1 VELAATNFYKEPLLN
16 SGGFTLWLDRESADA
31 YDTYRSPSQR
41 TIAEIPDREMISVI
55 REIINEEFSL
65 PRERIASLAARK
77 LGFASA
83 GAKISETINALLA
96 VLERQGVVKV
106 NGELVTM
113 DSQ

>member
-1 VELAATNFYKEPLLN
+1 
-16 SGGFTLWLDRESADA
+16 
-31 YDTYRSPSQR
+31 
-41 TIAEIPDREMISVI
+41 MISVI

-106 NGELVTM
+106 NGTLVTM
-113 DSQ
+113 NF